1 MAINFGGR
9 HFKKEIILQAV
20 RWYVAYSLSY
30 RDIEELMKERGV
42 DVDHVTIHRW
52 VVHYS
57 PQLEKTFQKR
67 KLKTG
72 ARLRM
77 DETYIKVKGQ
87 WKYLYRAVDK
97 QGKTVDFLLTA
108 RRDTKAAKRFFKKM
122 IKRQGNPSLVNIDK
136 SGSNKA
142 TLDQIN
148 IAGEK
153 GIEIRQCKYL
163 NNLVEQ
169 DHRQIKKLFR
179 ATLGFKNFH
188 CAQKTLTGFELMH
201 MIQKGQMLQTGE
213 RAMSPAEQFYSLAA

>member
-1 MAINFGGR
+1 MTINFDGR
-9 HFKKEIILQAV
+9 HFKKDIILQAV

-30 RDIEELMKERGV
+30 REIEELMKERGV

-52 VVHYS
+52 VVYYS
-57 PQLEKTFQKR
+57 PRLEKAFQKR
-67 KLKTG
+67 KLKSG
-72 ARLRM
+72 DRLRM

-97 QGKTVDFLLTA
+97 EGKTVDFLLTA
-108 RRDTKAAKRFFKKM
+108 KRDTKAAKRFFKKM
-122 IKRQGNPSLVNIDK
+122 ITRQGKPSLVNIDK

-142 TLDQIN
+142 ALKQIN
-148 IAGEK
+148 IEGEK
-153 GIEIRQCKYL
+153 AIEIRQCKYL

-201 MIQKGQMLQTGE
+201 MIKKGQMLQTGE
-213 RAMSPAEQFYSLAA
+213 ITLSPVEQFYSLAA

>member
-1 MAINFGGR
+1 MAINFDGR

-30 RDIEELMKERGV
+30 RYIEELMKERGV

-57 PQLEKTFQKR
+57 PQLEKAFQKR
-67 KLKTG
+67 KLKPG
-72 ARLRM
+72 VRLRM

-108 RRDTKAAKRFFKKM
+108 KRDTKAAKRFFKKM

-142 TLDQIN
+142 ALDQIN
-148 IAGEK
+148 IEGEK
-153 GIEIRQCKYL
+153 AIEIRQCKYL
-163 NNLVEQ
+163 NNLIEQ

-213 RAMSPAEQFYSLAA
+213 VTLSPAEQFYSLAA